1 VSPAEIQLDELSHSK
16 LLDKTRKLS
25 KPSLMELGRRDRKL
39 ISDKSA
45 IAIDAANRSASNA
58 DDPES
63 DSIPNSQRDHRTFGQ
78 RLDYAFRCL
87 VE

>member
-1 VSPAEIQLDELSHSK
+1 MSPNEILQDERFHSK

-25 KPSLMELGRRDRKL
+25 KPIPCYCNDRKI

-45 IAIDAANRSASNA
+45 IAIDAANRAALNSE
-58 DDPES
+58 DVES
-63 DSIPNSQRDHRTFGQ
+63 DSLPNSVRDHRTFGQ
-78 RLDYAFRCL
+78 RLDYAFRCM